1 MKEEKILSIIKSVIG
16 DKYIGD
22 DCAYIKDLGIIVSQD
37 SLVEDVHFSLKY
49 ISPYQLGYKSAM
61 VNISDISASGGE
73 GKYITVALS
82 LPKNITDNFVKEF
95 YEGLSNALK
104 KCGNIE
110 VIGGDITGSDKIMVS
125 ITIIGIDK
133 NRKISSRSHAQ
144 TGQVIVASGVHGSS
158 AIGLKM
164 LLSNKNFD
172 DKYKHL
178 FIPAHLMPEAQV
190 QFSKNISK
198 NIQENYAMM
207 DSSDGLADTLYK
219 IATASNKTLVVDFNK
234 IEYEKEL
241 EELFP
246 ENYVDM
252 ILFGG
257 EDYQIIATIPEEL
270 ANKFGMNIIGRV
282 VDKIQ
287 NEPVKILNVSGG
299 IKIIKDLEKCFNHF
313 E

>member
-73 GKYITVALS
+73 GRYITVALS

-133 NRKISSRSHAQ
+133 NRKISSRSHAK
-144 TGQVIVASGVHGSS
+144 TGQVIVTSGVHGSS

-172 DKYKHL
+172 DKYKNL

-299 IKIIKDLEKCFNHF
+299 IRIIKDLEKCFNHF